1 MPNNEREKEGIRI
14 VADQQR
20 LRALIEEH
28 QLDGLLVV
36 APENF
41 AYLLGTPGFPV
52 TMWRRAG
59 PASVV
64 VTTAGVKAV
73 VAPDSRV
80 GDIQRLHPSAQVF
93 SHPLWMER
101 VDLDPASSGTPAEI
115 IAAATAGRDDYRAET
130 YDESTVL
137 QLLRTAVADA
147 GLLGKRVGI
156 ELEFAPVLD
165 VERIR
170 GVLGDTQ
177 LLDSSTLFR
186 ELRAIKTSVEI
197 ERHRKATELTEL
209 GITESLRGIDH
220 STTAVA
226 IQSRYRE
233 AISRAVR
240 EEGVQ
245 GFESAGTTVNLG
257 PHLWGPEANPLR
269 PIAPGDLIQFDSG
282 IALSRTMSDIGRT
295 YSYGRASDLARHIE
309 TALLAGFEAGK
320 AELRPG
326 RRFSDVFHAAQNAV
340 RANGIPPYA
349 RGHLGHSIG
358 SLYIEEW
365 PFISATDHHVLEP
378 GMIIAFEVPYYANG
392 VGGFQNEDNV
402 VITADGHESFN
413 ALPMAFV
420 EIEAAAAH

>member
-1 MPNNEREKEGIRI
+1 
-14 VADQQR
+14 VVDQQR
-20 LRALIEEH
+20 LGALIEKH
-28 QLDGLLVV
+28 RLDGLLVV

-64 VTTAGVKAV
+64 VTAAGVQAV

-80 GDIQRLHPSAQVF
+80 ADVQRLHPDARVF

-101 VDLDPASSGTPAEI
+101 LDLDPANPGTPAEV
-115 IAAATAGRDDYRAET
+115 IAAATAGRDPSRAET
-130 YDESTVL
+130 YDEATVL
-137 QLLRTAVADA
+137 QHLRTGVVDA

-156 ELEFAPVLD
+156 ELEFAPALD

-186 ELRAIKTSVEI
+186 QLRAIKTPVEI
-197 ERHRKATELTEL
+197 ERHRKATQLTEL
-209 GITESLRGIDH
+209 GIAESLRGIDS

-233 AISRAVR
+233 AINRAVR
-240 EEGVQ
+240 EEGIR

-257 PHLWGPEANPLR
+257 PHLWGPEVNPLR
-269 PIAPGDLIQFDSG
+269 PIQPGDLIQFDSG
-282 IALSRTMSDIGRT
+282 IVLSGTMSDIGRT
-295 YSYGRASDLARHIE
+295 YSYGRAGDLARHIE
-309 TALLAGFEAGK
+309 RALLAGFAAGK

-340 RANGIPPYA
+340 RANGIPSYA

-358 SLYIEEW
+358 SWYIEEW
-365 PFISATDHHVLEP
+365 PFISATEHQVLES
-378 GMIIAFEVPYYANG
+378 GMVIAFEVPYYANG
-392 VGGFQNEDNV
+392 VGGFQNEDDV

-420 EIEAAAAH
+420 EIETPAR